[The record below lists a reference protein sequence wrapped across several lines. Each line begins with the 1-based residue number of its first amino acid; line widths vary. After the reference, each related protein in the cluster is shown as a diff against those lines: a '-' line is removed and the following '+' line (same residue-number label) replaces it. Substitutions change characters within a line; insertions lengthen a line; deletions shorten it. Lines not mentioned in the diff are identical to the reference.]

1 MSTASV
7 DSSTT
12 RAQSTPKRI
21 RVLCVDDHR
30 LVLEGLSLIIA
41 REHDMQVV
49 ATAITGD
56 EAIALFKHHRPDVTL
71 MDLQL
76 PVVSGLEAIDRIRQ
90 EDPVANII
98 VLTTYQGDEDIF
110 RAISGGAATYLLKD
124 TIADDLVRTIRE
136 VHEGRHRL
144 TEEVMARLNERASRR
159 SLTPREIQVIDLIA
173 QGLRNKEIAAALGIS
188 EETVQVHVKNLLAK
202 LGVHDR
208 TAAIRV
214 ALQRGIIH
222 LPS

>member
-1 MSTASV
+1 MSRTSA
-7 DSSTT
+7 DIT
-12 RAQSTPKRI
+12 RGATDTPKPI
-21 RVLCVDDHR
+21 RVLCADDHR
-30 LVLEGLSLIIA
+30 LVLEGLRLIID
-41 REHDMQVV
+41 RNHDMQVV
-49 ATAITGD
+49 ATAVTGD
-56 EAIALFKHHRPDVTL
+56 EAVALFKHHRPDITL

-76 PVVSGLEAIDRIRQ
+76 PVMSGLEAIGRIMQ
-90 EDPVANII
+90 EDPGAKIV
-98 VLTTYQGDEDIF
+98 VLTTYQGDEDTF

-124 TIADDLVRTIRE
+124 MIADDLIRTIRE

-144 TEEVMARLNERASRR
+144 TEDVVTRLSERASRR
-159 SLTPREIQVIDLIA
+159 SLSPRETQVIELITH
-173 QGLRNKEIAAALGIS
+173 GSRNKEIAAALGIS

-208 TAAIRV
+208 TAAITV

>member
-1 MSTASV
+1 MSRTSA
-7 DSSTT
+7 DIT
-12 RAQSTPKRI
+12 RGATDTPTPI
-21 RVLCVDDHR
+21 RVLCADDHR
-30 LVLEGLSLIIA
+30 LVLEGLRLIID
-41 REHDMQVV
+41 RNHDMQVV
-49 ATAITGD
+49 ATAVTGD
-56 EAIALFKHHRPDVTL
+56 EAVALFKHHRPDITL

-76 PVVSGLEAIDRIRQ
+76 PVMSGLEAIGRIMQ
-90 EDPVANII
+90 EDPGAKIV
-98 VLTTYQGDEDIF
+98 VLTTYQGDEDTF

-124 TIADDLVRTIRE
+124 MIADDLIRTIRE

-144 TEEVMARLNERASRR
+144 TEEVVTRLSERASRR
-159 SLTPREIQVIDLIA
+159 SLSPRETQVIELITH
-173 QGLRNKEIAAALGIS
+173 GSRNKEIAAALGIS

-208 TAAIRV
+208 TAAITV

>member
-1 MSTASV
+1 MSRTNADITGGATDTV
-7 DSSTT
+7 
-12 RAQSTPKRI
+12 RPI

-41 REHDMQVV
+41 REQDMQVV
-49 ATAITGD
+49 ATAVTGD
-56 EAIALFKHHRPDVTL
+56 EAIALFKHHRPDITL

-76 PVVSGLEAIDRIRQ
+76 PVMSGLEAIDRIRQ
-90 EDPVANII
+90 EDPGARII
-98 VLTTYQGDEDIF
+98 VLTTYQGDENIF

-136 VHEGRHRL
+136 VHEGRYRL
-144 TEEVMARLNERASRR
+144 SEEVTTRLSERASRR
-159 SLTPREIQVIDLIA
+159 SLTPRETQVIDLIA
-173 QGLRNKEIAAALGIS
+173 HGFRNKEIAAALGIS

-214 ALQRGIIH
+214 ALQRGIID
-222 LPS
+222 LQP

>member
-1 MSTASV
+1 MSRTSA
-7 DSSTT
+7 DIT
-12 RAQSTPKRI
+12 RGATDTPTPI
-21 RVLCVDDHR
+21 RVLCADDHR
-30 LVLEGLSLIIA
+30 LVLEGLRLIID
-41 REHDMQVV
+41 RNHDMQVV
-49 ATAITGD
+49 ATAVTGD
-56 EAIALFKHHRPDVTL
+56 EAVALFKHHRPDITL

-76 PVVSGLEAIDRIRQ
+76 PVMSGLEAIGRIMQ
-90 EDPVANII
+90 EDPGAKIV
-98 VLTTYQGDEDIF
+98 VLTTYQGDEDTF

-124 TIADDLVRTIRE
+124 MIADDLIRTIRE

-144 TEEVMARLNERASRR
+144 TEDVVTRLSERASRR
-159 SLTPREIQVIDLIA
+159 SLSPRETQVIELITH
-173 QGLRNKEIAAALGIS
+173 GSRNKEIAAALGIS

-208 TAAIRV
+208 TAAITV